1 MSILPIVDLL
11 ILMASGVMAVAV
23 LLKAVYSTT
32 LYRPTLLGMSPMDCA
47 VASGILLL
55 FALTLVARTWVKSR
69 DPEIMAAR
77 RFLQAREV
85 TAREQAF
92 EEPGDVA
99 RGGEFEES

>member
-11 ILMASGVMAVAV
+11 ILMASGVMAAAV
-23 LLKAVYSTT
+23 FLKAVYSTT

-85 TAREQAF
+85 TARAQALKD
-92 EEPGDVA
+92 PGGVGL
-99 RGGEFEES
+99 GGELEES